1 MAGNKPKIDG
11 VFKLIF
17 LTWMIGMIFLMAGCA
32 SVSPSQK
39 NNVHEIADTWGI
51 EITSV
56 RMSAGGHMI
65 DFRYRVLDAEKAA
78 SLFVRSNK
86 PYLIDQKSEKVLSVP
101 NMGKVGPLRNSNK
114 PIEGRIYWMFFGNSG
129 GYVQAGSLV
138 TVTIGDFRV
147 ENIVVQ

>member
-1 MAGNKPKIDG
+1 MDY
-11 VFKLIF
+11 KLTPRTFSNSHLLAWLAALLFI
-17 LTWMIGMIFLMAGCA
+17 MMGCA
-32 SVSPSQK
+32 ATPSSNQYDAY
-39 NNVHEIADTWGI
+39 EIADTWGI

-114 PIEGRIYWMFFGNSG
+114 PIEDRIYWMFFGNSG